1 MCPYISEPDPA
12 LTAVASPSEAK
23 PPLGVEPDMARLVAA
38 LGSRSIVLVGMM
50 GAGKTSVGRRLAQKL
65 GLEFVDA
72 DAEIESAHRMS
83 IPEIFA
89 MHGEAYFRDGERRV
103 IARLLTQGR
112 KVLATGGGAFM
123 NPETR
128 ARIGAQALSVWLK
141 ADFDVLLRRVR
152 KRSNRPLL
160 ATPDPEATLKR
171 LIDERYPIYAGADV
185 TIVSRDGPHELVI
198 ADLLAALA
206 GALGSAPSG
215 PPTLIGQTMPDHD
228 TPKEAPCDRV
238 RVDLGDRGYDIL
250 VGARLLAQVGPR
262 LADMRPG
269 AACMIIT
276 DTNVAPHHLAALQGG
291 LDQAGLRHASL
302 SLAPG
307 EANKSIAGFAA
318 VCDAILA
325 ARLER
330 SDLVLALGGGV
341 IGDLAGFAAAATRR
355 GMDFVQIPTSLLA
368 QVDSSVGGK
377 TGINSTHGKN
387 LIGAFHQPI
396 LVVADTVCLDSLPR
410 REFRAGYAEIV
421 KYGLINDAAFF
432 AWLEAHWAE
441 IFKGGDARSTAIRH
455 SCAAK
460 AAVVGRDERES
471 GERALLNLGHTFAH
485 AFERLTD
492 YDGTRLVHGEA
503 VAIGL
508 ACAFRFSHSLGLCS
522 VEESARVEAHLAAV
536 GLPSRIAQIP
546 GFAADQAAILGA
558 MRQDKKVSRGHL
570 TFILAHGIGRSFVAR
585 DISPGAVGDFLQAEI
600 ERA

>member
-1 MCPYISEPDPA
+1 
-12 LTAVASPSEAK
+12 
-23 PPLGVEPDMARLVAA
+23 
-38 LGSRSIVLVGMM
+38 
-50 GAGKTSVGRRLAQKL
+50 
-65 GLEFVDA
+65 
-72 DAEIESAHRMS
+72 
-83 IPEIFA
+83 
-89 MHGEAYFRDGERRV
+89 
-103 IARLLTQGR
+103 
-112 KVLATGGGAFM
+112 M

-141 ADFDVLLRRVR
+141 ADFEVLLRRVR

-160 ATPDPEATLKR
+160 ATADPEATLKR
-171 LIDERYPIYAGADV
+171 LIDERYPIYALADV
-185 TIVSRDGPHELVI
+185 TVVSRDGPHELVI
-198 ADLLAALA
+198 ADLVIALA
-206 GALGSAPSG
+206 NVLGCAPAG
-215 PPTLIGQTMPDHD
+215 GHPTMIGQAMIQDD
-228 TPKEAPCDRV
+228 SGTPHEAPAYQHV
-238 RVDLGDRGYDIL
+238 KVDLGDRGYEIL
-250 VGARLLAQVGPR
+250 IGARLLEQVGQR

-269 AACMIIT
+269 AACMIVT
-276 DTNVAPHHLAALQGG
+276 DTNVGPHHLAALQAG
-291 LDQAGLRHASL
+291 LERAGLRQASL

-307 EANKSIAGFAA
+307 ETSKSIAGFAA

-341 IGDLAGFAAAATRR
+341 IGDLAGFAAASTRR

-377 TGINSTHGKN
+377 TGINSRHGKN

-396 LVVADTVCLDSLPR
+396 LVLADTACLDSLPP

-441 IFKGGDARSTAIRH
+441 IFAGGSARQEAIRQ
-455 SCAAK
+455 SCLAK
-460 AAVVGRDERES
+460 ATVVARDERES

-508 ACAFRFSHSLGLCS
+508 ACAFRFSQSLGFCS
-522 VEESARVEAHLAAV
+522 DEDRGRVEAHLAAV
-536 GLPSRIAQIP
+536 GLPTRIQWIP
-546 GFAADQAAILGA
+546 GFAADRAAILDA
-558 MRQDKKVSRGHL
+558 MHQDKKVSRGHL
-570 TFILAHGIGRSFVAR
+570 TFILARGIGRSFVAR
-585 DISPGAVGDFLQAEI
+585 DIPAATVGDFLQAEI
-600 ERA
+600 ERS

>member
-1 MCPYISEPDPA
+1 MSPYISEPNPA
-12 LTAVASPSEAK
+12 TPTFSGASEAK
-23 PPLGVEPDMARLVAA
+23 LSAGVEAEAARLVAA

-72 DAEIESAHRMS
+72 DAEIEAAHRMT

-89 MHGEAYFRDGERRV
+89 AHGEPYFRDGERRV
-103 IARLLTQGR
+103 IARLLAHGR

-123 NPETR
+123 NEETR
-128 ARIGAQALSVWLK
+128 ARIAERAVSVWLK

-160 ATPDPEATLKR
+160 ANADPEATLKR
-171 LIDERYPIYAGADV
+171 LIDDRYPVYALADI

-198 ADLLAALA
+198 ADLLAAL
-206 GALGSAPSG
+206 GKALGVEPQGSQAMIHDDERR
-215 PPTLIGQTMPDHD
+215 PPVAVH
-228 TPKEAPCDRV
+228 ERV
-238 RVDLGDRGYDIL
+238 RVELRERTYEIL
-250 VGARLLAQVGPR
+250 VGADLLASVGER
-262 LADMRPG
+262 LAALRPG
-269 AACMIIT
+269 AACMIVT
-276 DTNVAPHHLAALQGG
+276 DTNVAEHHLAPLQAS
-291 LDQAGLRHASL
+291 LERAGLRHACL

-307 EANKSIAGFAA
+307 EATKSMQGFAD

-330 SDLVLALGGGV
+330 SDLVVAFGGGV
-341 IGDLAGFAAAATRR
+341 IGDLAGFAAASTRR

-377 TGINSTHGKN
+377 TGINSRHGKN

-396 LVVADTVCLDSLPR
+396 LVVADSACLDSLPA

-432 AWLEAHWAE
+432 AWLERSWSE
-441 IFKGGDARSTAIRH
+441 IFAGGAARVQAIRH
-455 SCAAK
+455 SCGAK
-460 AAVVGRDERES
+460 AAVVARDERET

-485 AFERLTD
+485 AFERLTG
-492 YDGTRLVHGEA
+492 YDGSRLVHGEA

-508 ACAFRFSHSLGLCS
+508 ACAFRFSHSLGLCPAADR
-522 VEESARVEAHLAAV
+522 ARVEAHLDAV
-536 GLPSRIAQIP
+536 LLPSRITQIP
-546 GFAADQAAILGA
+546 GFAADPQQVLSA
-558 MRQDKKVSRGHL
+558 MYQDKKVSRGHL
-570 TFILAHGIGRSFVAR
+570 TFILAHGIGRSFVAK
-585 DISPGAVGDFLQAEI
+585 DIPSDAVGDFLQAEI
-600 ERA
+600 ERS